1 VAQLERRK
9 EEKMNAQ
16 EIQAL
21 AIDAGLVDPDVVNNI
36 FGPGIDVLYERIGV
50 LAGLAYN
57 RGVEDAKQGKK

>member
-1 VAQLERRK
+1 
-9 EEKMNAQ
+9 MNAQ